1 MEKQVTGWQ
10 PSSSTVAS
18 LIVRLIIRLTT
29 VQKQNSLGR
38 RQVARLE
45 LGRRAR
51 SDEPS
56 HQLLISARRRLT

>member
-1 MEKQVTGWQ
+1 MEKQVTGWHL
-10 PSSSTVAS
+10 SSSTVAS
-18 LIVRLIIRLTT
+18 LIVRLKIRRTT
-29 VQKQNSLGR
+29 VQKQKSRSR

-56 HQLLISARRRLT
+56 HQLLISARRLT